1 MLEHN
6 NKRQVSRP
14 MIYGRNHNKNISIVN
29 FSCVFVAND
38 FLHSFYLA
46 CNVSC
51 SLLASIRHEFEWHVL
66 HRFIL
71 WLSGL
76 TAGVHEGSHK
86 DRKFK
91 FRLGQVTG
99 NTQKFS
105 YGYSIVYQNNIL
117 LKILKSILMGENYSS
132 VDQHHTNYK
141 A

>member
-1 MLEHN
+1 MGCRTNGLSNQWVVGPMGCRTNGLSDHREVTEHN

-66 HRFIL
+66 HRFIV

-76 TAGVHEGSHK
+76 TAAVHEGSHK

-91 FRLGQVTG
+91 FRLGRVTE
-99 NTQKFS
+99 NTQ
-105 YGYSIVYQNNIL
+105 
-117 LKILKSILMGENYSS
+117 
-132 VDQHHTNYK
+132 
-141 A
+141 

>member
-66 HRFIL
+66 HRFIV

-76 TAGVHEGSHK
+76 TAAVHEGSHK

-91 FRLGQVTG
+91 FRLGQNSNFGWVKLPVTHR
-99 NTQKFS
+99 NFPMVTQLCIKIIFYSKF
-105 YGYSIVYQNNIL
+105 
-117 LKILKSILMGENYSS
+117 
-132 VDQHHTNYK
+132 
-141 A
+141 